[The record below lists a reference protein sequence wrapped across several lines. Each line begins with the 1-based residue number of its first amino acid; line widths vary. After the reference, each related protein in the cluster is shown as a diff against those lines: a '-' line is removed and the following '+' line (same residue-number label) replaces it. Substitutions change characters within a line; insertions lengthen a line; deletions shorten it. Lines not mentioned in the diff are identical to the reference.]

1 MVPPRF
7 ALALASAF
15 AAVALALAAVGLYGV
30 LAFSV
35 ASRTREMGVRL
46 ALGASPGGLARATVG
61 DGLRLVGAGLAIG
74 VPAAFAAERVL
85 VRLVPDLP
93 PGGPGVVALAAA
105 VFALVSLLAAG
116 LPARRASRLD
126 PAAAL
131 RVE

>member
-1 MVPPRF
+1 
-7 ALALASAF
+7 
-15 AAVALALAAVGLYGV
+15 
-30 LAFSV
+30 
-35 ASRTREMGVRL
+35 
-46 ALGASPGGLARATVG
+46 
-61 DGLRLVGAGLAIG
+61 
-74 VPAAFAAERVL
+74 VL

-105 VFALVSLLAAG
+105 VFAFVSLLAAG